1 MVRKGKDWK
10 EWPRDENPPT
20 AQCYMNDR
28 KISGSKPYFPS
39 VSLLRLRRRGERNCP
54 NPCFL
59 VRFKS
64 DENNIRQRAIHL
76 FSNRPIYY
84 LLFD

>member
-1 MVRKGKDWK
+1 
-10 EWPRDENPPT
+10 
-20 AQCYMNDR
+20 MNDR

-39 VSLLRLRRRGERNCP
+39 VSLLRLRRRGGRNCP

-64 DENNIRQRAIHL
+64 DENNILQRAIHL
-76 FSNRPIYY
+76 FLN
-84 LLFD
+84 